1 MVALSWERALHSFGD
16 TTPGHMVL
24 GRLRMLREKSYD
36 ISNRISLFSSKK
48 TNSTNGKIIRV
59 KGMPIVKE
67 LIMTFTFYRAM
78 VENQIAKS

>member
-1 MVALSWERALHSFGD
+1 
-16 TTPGHMVL
+16 
-24 GRLRMLREKSYD
+24 MLREKSYD
-36 ISNRISLFSSKK
+36 MSNRISLFSSKK